1 MLFIKEQKKNPCGI
15 GKARMSRNNTRE
27 CRPPAVPWGLAS
39 EVQGFASSHLPPGD
53 RDQEGVWR
61 RSAGPRPAPGD
72 RVQLRLLRP
81 DPRFPGRRPRLWQ
94 RPSATHSA
102 NSARQV
108 LLRPRGS
115 PPAADPNHGSP
126 APAQGE
132 HRVLRV
138 PLCVKRGPSSL

>member
-1 MLFIKEQKKNPCGI
+1 MFGGAAQAPD
-15 GKARMSRNNTRE
+15 
-27 CRPPAVPWGLAS
+27 
-39 EVQGFASSHLPPGD
+39 LPPVTVSGCGSSALTTTLAEAE
-53 RDQEGVWR
+53 RDT
-61 RSAGPRPAPGD
+61 RSEQRPA
-72 RVQLRLLRP
+72 
-81 DPRFPGRRPRLWQ
+81 
-94 RPSATHSA
+94 
-102 NSARQV
+102 V